1 MTTVEHLTEL
11 RYRILVS
18 IGALLTGSVIGWFL
32 VPRVLSMLVALTGQ
46 GKLIFVTPT
55 EAFFSFLKIAFTIGV
70 FLSSPVVFW
79 QAWKFVLPAL
89 FPHEREA
96 VMRYAPAAL
105 ILFVTGLLFS
115 YFAILPIALRFL
127 IGFATADLAPALAI
141 GRFLSFFLGVTIP
154 FGLVFQI
161 PMVMLLLLHLGIVS
175 LDFLRRIR
183 RFVWFGSFVVGA
195 MLTPPDVASQVLMA
209 IPIVIL
215 YEAAIAIYT
224 RSERVRAQAQANDE
238 AYSEG

>member
-11 RYRILVS
+11 RYRIVVS
-18 IGALLTGSVIGWFL
+18 IAALLTGSVIGWFL

-55 EAFFSFLKIAFTIGV
+55 EAFFSFLKIAFTIGI
-70 FLSSPVVFW
+70 FLSSPVLFW
-79 QAWKFVLPAL
+79 QGWKFVLPAL

-96 VMRYAPAAL
+96 ILRYTPAAL
-105 ILFVTGLLFS
+105 LLFVTGLIFA

-127 IGFATADLAPALAI
+127 LGFGTADLAPALAI
-141 GRFLSFFLGVTIP
+141 GRFLSFFLGITIP

-161 PMVMLLLLHLGIVS
+161 PMVILLLLHLKIVT
-175 LDFLRRIR
+175 LDLLRRIR

-195 MLTPPDVASQVLMA
+195 MLTPPDVASQILMA
-209 IPIVIL
+209 IPVIIL
-215 YEAAIAIYT
+215 YESAIAIYA
-224 RSERVRAQAQANDE
+224 RGERLRAEAQANEE